1 MPLVADFD
9 GYSWNQQVFGK
20 PQMMRIKNL
29 TTKEGML
36 KVKAQTVLK
45 EQEDVRT

>member
-29 TTKEGML
+29 TTKGGN
-36 KVKAQTVLK
+36 AQG
-45 EQEDVRT
+45 QSSDGS